1 MITGNQNPVAGK
13 DEFYTFTDYT
23 QMFETPDI
31 QYNWAIWKKKTGKW
45 VNITERPPKPGK
57 SVSFNFGQG
66 AIGEEFRLEV
76 YKAKKKLLSDEW
88 EAKKMG
94 EIFVVPTNS
103 KTPKISKVVLFNRGA
118 RDPNK
123 ASYQDTL
130 IAQAHCVAMF
140 NQEVEFNLWEDD
152 AEGGGHNAEINKNNK
167 APKIYKARVNEKGI
181 AEAKISLLSDA
192 NVLKQIANRYMM
204 RGDPNEG
211 ANHEFYVTAS
221 YSGKIKGDSKVNVSV
236 ANPDH
241 RPKTKPKDDTP
252 KFPIGSTGAGGG
264 VRQPD
269 PEGNIRD
276 AYFVNN
282 NGQQLSKVSI
292 GEHVKIRIL
301 SKNMIGKRIQY
312 VVWEY
317 DATSNDEVYRS
328 GVIKIIAD
336 ACDTGGFTIS
346 PNIFD
351 KGIDFGS
358 VGSDATKQNYFIEI
372 ISFDTSNTSKKF
384 GVTADGLMTVEKAKS
399 AAVVQN
405 TPEAERPRDGKC
417 PNCEK
422 DITIQQ
428 LQQVYP
434 QAKDQNVLVELCKYL
449 NKYKTQYKLD
459 TCARK
464 AHFFAQSIQE
474 TGTDL
479 RGAFHGENLDYAAED
494 LPIHFK
500 AFRKRNSAGQAVD
513 KNGNQTI
520 KNSETVPNELAY
532 QYGRSSR
539 NGHTSNQKKIAEIAY
554 GNRPELG
561 NKTAQD
567 TWNFRG
573 RGLLQI
579 TGRTTYSEIQK
590 RIDKF
595 ASAENIKIE
604 DGIER
609 DYTPKEA
616 ALTGM
621 ADWYKDDMFIQ
632 AAKTGSLNDDDVVN
646 LITNIINPY
655 TSDKSKKER
664 RDNYK
669 KTKNTFQVAICSN
682 ISKEYIAETTTKN
695 PPKNGYDI
703 DKAVEYIISHAKTK
717 KPYGDCALYVRR
729 AINAG
734 GIKGSWGDA
743 YQYLIALPSLRFTDL
758 GKIDNFKK
766 GDIVVFNRTGNRK
779 WGHIAMWTGSQWISD
794 FKQNSIIVHNDY
806 IGKDYHVFRW
816 Q

>member
-76 YKAKKKLLSDEW
+76 YKAKKKLLSNEW

-152 AEGGGHNAEINKNNK
+152 ATGGGHNAEINKNNK

-221 YSGKIKGDSKVNVSV
+221 HSGKIKGDSKVNVSV

-301 SKNMIGKRIQY
+301 SKNMIGNRIQY

-351 KGIDFGS
+351 RGIDFGS
-358 VGSDATKQNYFIEI
+358 VDSDAKKQNYFIEI

-405 TPEAERPRDGKC
+405 TPA
-417 PNCEK
+417 PNTSSTC
-422 DITIQQ
+422 
-428 LQQVYP
+428 
-434 QAKDQNVLVELCKYL
+434 LCKEHYKDLIWGEKVSCEFRKKVVEISQILWPNNYMEMANGLMAVMNVETWGSFKAHHREGYKTANDNPNDLTISSFHKDNGSKSSRAVGLIQFTQDALEGMGEFPKSTPFTKGTQTRYDDL
-449 NKYKTQYKLD
+449 NKLKLSY
-459 TCARK
+459 A
-464 AHFFAQSIQE
+464 
-474 TGTDL
+474 L
-479 RGAFHGENLDYAAED
+479 MGEIDQLN
-494 LPIHFK
+494 K
-500 AFRKRNSAGQAVD
+500 V
-513 KNGNQTI
+513 
-520 KNSETVPNELAY
+520 
-532 QYGRSSR
+532 
-539 NGHTSNQKKIAEIAY
+539 KKYFEPA
-554 GNRPELG
+554 
-561 NKTAQD
+561 
-567 TWNFRG
+567 
-573 RGLLQI
+573 
-579 TGRTTYSEIQK
+579 
-590 RIDKF
+590 
-595 ASAENIKIE
+595 
-604 DGIER
+604 
-609 DYTPKEA
+609 
-616 ALTGM
+616 
-621 ADWYKDDMFIQ
+621 
-632 AAKTGSLNDDDVVN
+632 
-646 LITNIINPY
+646 
-655 TSDKSKKER
+655 KSKI
-664 RDNYK
+664 
-669 KTKNTFQVAICSN
+669 KT
-682 ISKEYIAETTTKN
+682 
-695 PPKNGYDI
+695 P
-703 DKAVEYIISHAKTK
+703 
-717 KPYGDCALYVRR
+717 
-729 AINAG
+729 
-734 GIKGSWGDA
+734 
-743 YQYLIALPSLRFTDL
+743 
-758 GKIDNFKK
+758 
-766 GDIVVFNRTGNRK
+766 
-779 WGHIAMWTGSQWISD
+779 
-794 FKQNSIIVHNDY
+794 
-806 IGKDYHVFRW
+806 
-816 Q
+816 